1 MIFLEINNMD
11 QQKNYYEILHVQQDA
26 PSEVIQ
32 ATYRTMMQKLK
43 MHPDL
48 GGDHDSAAL
57 INEAYAVLMDP
68 VARAKY
74 DKTLVSVEVEQTTT
88 QQAKSSQ
95 HAPRQTVV
103 RPKRVLN
110 PNQCPFCELSHGL
123 GNSIKYESVCSRCGS
138 ALYPAE
144 KQMLEQSGQRII
156 QRIEKEW
163 PLSFYTQWPITRGYI
178 AKTQD
183 VSLNGI
189 QILTSTQVSEGQ
201 LLKINSHMLD
211 AIAVVTNVRADHTL
225 LKKRWRVGLQYV
237 TLRFHSSQGTFVEI
251 NA

>member
-1 MIFLEINNMD
+1 MVKD
-11 QQKNYYEILHVQQDA
+11 KNYYEILHVMQDA
-26 PSEVIQ
+26 PAEVIR
-32 ATYRTMMQKLK
+32 ATYRTMMQKMK

-48 GGDHDSAAL
+48 GGDQENAAI

-74 DKTLVSVEVEQTTT
+74 DKSLVSVEVNENVADSSTTNDQPNESHKKQTI
-88 QQAKSSQ
+88 
-95 HAPRQTVV
+95 
-103 RPKRVLN
+103 RVLD
-110 PNQCPFCELSHGL
+110 PSQCAFCELPHQL
-123 GNSIKYESVCSRCGS
+123 GSAVKHESVCSRCGS

-144 KQMLEQSGQRII
+144 KQALEQSGKRII
-156 QRIEKEW
+156 QRIEKQW
-163 PLSFYTQWPITRGYI
+163 PLSFYTQWPVTRGYI

-189 QILTSTQVSEGQ
+189 QILTHTLVREGQ

-211 AIAVVTNVRADHTL
+211 ATAIVVNVRNDHTVL
-225 LKKRWRVGLQYV
+225 RKRWRVGLQYV
-237 TLRFHSSQGTFVEI
+237 TLKFHQAQGTFVKI